1 MRPKTYYHIILDQS
15 GSMMTCLYPTIS
27 GFNEQLQL
35 VKSLQERYPDQEI
48 TLGLTKFNDD
58 VEIKYLAAQPHNIQ
72 LLNTKTYVP
81 SGCTALYDAIGLT
94 AKQLNRTFHH
104 DLREPNTSVVVVIL
118 TDGYEN
124 ASRKFNHAAISS
136 TIKEL
141 EATGKWTFSY
151 LGATPDAVEVASSLN
166 IKRDN
171 SMSFEVG
178 QMSETYITLEES
190 FDTYMMKK
198 AKGEKDS
205 SFLKKNK

>member
-1 MRPKTYYHIILDQS
+1 MRPKTFYHIILDQS

-27 GFNEQLQL
+27 GFNEQVQM
-35 VKSLQERYPDQEI
+35 VKSLQERYPGQEI
-48 TLGLTKFNDD
+48 TLGLTQFNTQ
-58 VEIKYLAAQPHNIQ
+58 VKIPFIAQAARYAK
-72 LLNTKTYVP
+72 LLNTENYRP
-81 SGCTALYDAIGLT
+81 DGGTALYDAIGYTIKELSR
-94 AKQLNRTFHH
+94 KLHH

-124 ASRKFNHAAISS
+124 SSRKYDHAAISS

-151 LGATPDAVEVASSLN
+151 LGATPDAVEVATKLN

-171 SMSFEVG
+171 SMSFDIRE
-178 QMSETYITLEES
+178 MNKTYEMVQES
-190 FDTYMMKK
+190 MVSYMDIK
-198 AKGEKDS
+198 AKGEKNY